1 FYPRDFELDMNGK
14 KQEWEAVVKIPFID
28 EKRLLGAMATRDH
41 LLSPDQKRRNEFG
54 VSLKFAYAQ
63 EVDYTY
69 PSSLPGIFPDLE
81 HCRCVENIF
90 ELPTMEG
97 LDVYVGLVD
106 GVKLGEAALAGFP
119 SLRTL
124 PHSGQLGFHGVSVFQ
139 QESRNESMV
148 ITLLEGEEKGTIAH
162 AKERLGKAVHVGYP
176 FLQEGK
182 VTSVSDEMCT
192 YRLAS
197 PNAPAVAQNIMQVP
211 HEGQQLS
218 DWRKKAGRI

>member
-1 FYPRDFELDMNGK
+1 MNGK

-148 ITLLEGEEKGTIAH
+148 ITLLEGEEKGTIVH

-182 VTSVSDEMCT
+182 VVSVSDEM
-192 YRLAS
+192 
-197 PNAPAVAQNIMQVP
+197 
-211 HEGQQLS
+211 
-218 DWRKKAGRI
+218 